1 MSNTEAIKL
10 INNIKFEEGPTIS
23 TALGPYTT
31 HFWAREI
38 AVFLTRISA
47 VHLVVHKRAQSDTWF
62 GYVLTSD
69 SCTSVLGACQA
80 IELGVTE
87 TTERPRKALRD
98 PDDPTSAR
106 VVNLCRQKIYTLDAI
121 VSKVILNS

>member
-1 MSNTEAIKL
+1 MSNAEAIKL

-47 VHLVVHKRAQSDTWF
+47 VHLVVHNDERAQSDTWF
-62 GYVLTSD
+62 GYVDIRFLH
-69 SCTSVLGACQA
+69 
-80 IELGVTE
+80 IGVGSLPGH
-87 TTERPRKALRD
+87 RIGCDRD
-98 PDDPTSAR
+98 D
-106 VVNLCRQKIYTLDAI
+106 
-121 VSKVILNS
+121 